1 MDLQRVQSEAL
12 LTETQALKRH
22 SGWKPQLEQPKH
34 LVYKKLIKPLME
46 RRRRER
52 IARCLGQLKMLLV
65 DAPDQDHKHLPN
77 SRMDKAALLEMTVQR
92 IQTLQLAVAED
103 KAYHT
108 GYSYCA
114 SPSRAFLI
122 SETRQ
127 QPEPLHP
134 SASVSPHETT
144 PLASLKSE
152 VLSHRTG
159 NPAGLKCFVR
169 SDPPSTPNTA
179 GPLLFW
185 RPWST

>member
-34 LVYKKLIKPLME
+34 LVYK
-46 RRRRER
+46 
-52 IARCLGQLKMLLV
+52 
-65 DAPDQDHKHLPN
+65 KHLPN